1 METTYYDALT
11 RLDPAFEGTFIYAV
25 TTTGVYC
32 RPTCASRRPL
42 ERNVHFFAGTGAARA
57 AGFRACKRCRPDDTA
72 HDAKPDWLARA
83 CMLLETAETPPTL
96 DALSA
101 EIGVSRAHLQRTF
114 SKAIGVSPR
123 RYAASLRDNRLRTS
137 LRGGASVSAATYES
151 GFGSSSRLYET
162 AGATIGMTP
171 AQYRRGAA
179 GLTLAFGIVPSALGH
194 VIVAMTARGVA
205 HVALGDDAAE
215 LERAL
220 RTSFPD
226 AAFERADDR
235 VESAASALVR
245 YIAGT
250 GPWPSLPLD
259 VRATAF
265 QARVWAALTQIAPG
279 TTATYGELARAL
291 GDPNAVRAVARA
303 CATNP
308 VALLIPCHRVI
319 AKNGDLRGYRW
330 GIDRKRRLIAG
341 ERSAH
346 PVTLSAVEAAP
357 QS

>member
-11 RLDPAFEGTFIYAV
+11 RRDPAFEGTFIYAV

-42 ERNVHFFAGTGAARA
+42 ERNVRFFTNSEAARA
-57 AGFRACKRCRPDDTA
+57 AGFRACKRCRPDHA
-72 HDAKPDWLARA
+72 AGGAQPDWLARA
-83 CMLLETAETPPTL
+83 CALLETAEAPPTL
-96 DALSA
+96 DALAA
-101 EIGVSRAHLQRTF
+101 EVGVSRAHLQRTF
-114 SKAIGVSPR
+114 SKAVGVSPH
-123 RYAASLRDNRLRTS
+123 RYAASLRDRRLRSS
-137 LRGGASVSAATYES
+137 LRSGSPVSAATYES

-162 AGATIGMTP
+162 AAATIGMTP

-179 GLTLAFGIVPSALGH
+179 GLTLAFGIVSSALGY
-194 VIVAMTARGVA
+194 VIVALTDRGVA

-220 RTSFPD
+220 RASFPG
-226 AAFERADDR
+226 AVLERADDR
-235 VESAASALVR
+235 AESATSALVR

-250 GPWPSLPLD
+250 GPWPTLPLD

-265 QARVWAALTQIAPG
+265 Q
-279 TTATYGELARAL
+279 
-291 GDPNAVRAVARA
+291 ARA

-319 AKNGDLRGYRW
+319 AKDGDLRGYRW
-330 GIDRKRRLIAG
+330 GIERKQRLLERERRPA
-341 ERSAH
+341 
-346 PVTLSAVEAAP
+346 AVVAIHASR
-357 QS
+357 Q